1 MFFHGASIQ
10 RKLALLVLA
19 ASSFAVVLAA
29 VGFGIYERASFR
41 SEVAWELS
49 TLADTLGAN
58 TAASLAFDDQKT
70 AREMLKALQADHR
83 ILGACLYDNHG
94 IIFAEYRRA
103 DLGPDFKRP
112 QWRADG
118 AYFGPESFA
127 LFRAVSLNGEKTG
140 SIAIVSDLSG
150 FHATM
155 WEYARIASLVL
166 LVSIFATSLI
176 STRLLRVITAPLLQ
190 LADVAGRI
198 SQQENDTLRAIPHG
212 SDEIAQLIRSF
223 NQMLDRIRD
232 RDAALQDSNTQLEI
246 RVKDR
251 TRELQGE
258 ANDRLRAEGRLYE
271 ERRTLRALIDNVPD
285 FMYVKDLDC
294 RFIVANA
301 SLARSVGAHNYE
313 QLLGKTDR
321 DFYAPELADAY
332 LQDDHNVMR
341 SKQPLFDRE
350 EECTNEKGDKIFLL
364 TTKVPLLDNRGE
376 ITGIVGVGRNITARV
391 KAERAMQ
398 KAREAAEAASQA
410 KSEFLANMSHEIRTP
425 LNGIT
430 GMTDLALDTDLTTEQ
445 REYLE
450 TVKMSSDSLLNVIND
465 ILDFSKIEAG
475 KIDLEAV
482 NFNLRDCL
490 EMTLKTLALR
500 ADEKRLELNCEIA
513 PEVPEVV
520 EGDSGRLRQVL
531 MNLVGNAI
539 KFTDKGEVA
548 LSVRL
553 EVAGGDDRLLRFT
566 VYDTGLGI
574 PLEKQKMI
582 FDPFTQA
589 DTSTTRKYGGTGL
602 GLTISS
608 RLVQMMDGRIWLESE
623 AGRGTRFHFTVRFK
637 HVGGSA
643 PIETIA
649 PPKVLRGIK
658 VLVADDNAS
667 NRRILD
673 AMLKRWEMN
682 AQSVANGE
690 EALAELSPAEKAAEP
705 YALILTDVHMPK
717 LDGFELVERIRQ
729 MPELSTATIM
739 MLTSS
744 ESRGDAE
751 RCKGLG
757 VSAYLLKPIRQSELR
772 EAIARVVGAREQE
785 NALPLITRHSVQHPQ
800 PSFEALR
807 ILLAEDNL
815 VNQRLM
821 TRLLEKKGHRVVIAA
836 DGREAL
842 AALEKDSYDLVLMDI
857 QMPEMNGMEATARIR
872 EKEKLTGGHQPIVA
886 LTAHAMKGDQELC
899 LAGGMDGY
907 LAKPIRAQ
915 ELDQILDQY
924 AGRGAAIV
932 K

>member
-1 MFFHGASIQ
+1 MFFNSASIQ
-10 RKLALLVLA
+10 RKLALLVLSA
-19 ASSFAVVLAA
+19 ILFALILASL
-29 VGFGIYERASFR
+29 GFGIYERASFR
-41 SEVAWELS
+41 TDIARELS

-70 AREMLKALQADHR
+70 AREMLKALQADHQ
-83 ILGACLYDNHG
+83 ILGACLYDIHG
-94 IIFAEYRRA
+94 NIFAEYRRA
-103 DLGPDFKRP
+103 DLSRDYKMPP
-112 QWRADG
+112 WRADG
-118 AYFGPESFA
+118 AYFGPQSFT

-150 FHATM
+150 FRATM
-155 WEYARIASLVL
+155 WEFAKITIVLL
-166 LVSIFATSLI
+166 LVSILATYLI
-176 STRLLRVITAPLLQ
+176 SSRFLRVITGPLLQ

-198 SQQENDTLRAIPHG
+198 TLQENYTLRAIPRG
-212 SDEIAQLIRSF
+212 SDEIAQVIRSF

-232 RDAALQDSNTQLEI
+232 RDAALQDSNSQLEI

-251 TRELQGE
+251 TRELQAE
-258 ANDRLRAEGRLYE
+258 VNEKLRAQDALYE
-271 ERRTLRALIDNVPD
+271 ERRMLRALIDNVPD
-285 FMYVKDLDC
+285 FMYVKDIES
-294 RFIVANA
+294 RFVTANT
-301 SLARSVGAHNYE
+301 SLARSVGAHNHE

-321 DFYAPELADAY
+321 DFYSPELADAY
-332 LQDDHNVMR
+332 FQDDQTVMR
-341 SKQPLFDRE
+341 TKQPLFDRE
-350 EECTNEKGDKIFLL
+350 EECVNESGEKIFLL

-376 ITGIVGVGRNITARV
+376 VTGIVGVGRDITARL

-425 LNGIT
+425 LNGIM
-430 GMTDLALDTDLTTEQ
+430 GMTDLALDTDLTAEQ

-450 TVKMSSDSLLNVIND
+450 TVKMSSDSLLIVIND

-490 EMTLKTLALR
+490 ETTLKTLALR
-500 ADEKRLELNCEIA
+500 ADAKGLELLCEIA
-513 PEVPEVV
+513 PKVPGVV
-520 EGDSGRLRQVL
+520 QGDSGRLRQVL
-531 MNLVGNAI
+531 VNLVGNAI

-553 EVAGGDDRLLRFT
+553 EVEDGDDRLLLFT
-566 VYDTGLGI
+566 VSDTGIGI

-608 RLVQMMDGRIWLESE
+608 RLVHMMDGRIWLESE
-623 AGRGTRFHFTVRFK
+623 AGHGTHFYFTVQFK
-637 HVGGSA
+637 HVGGEA
-643 PIETIA
+643 PIETLA
-649 PPKVLRGIK
+649 PPEILRGIK
-658 VLVADDNAS
+658 VLIADDNAT
-667 NRRILD
+667 NRRILQ
-673 AMLKRWEMN
+673 AMLERWGM
-682 AQSVANGE
+682 QVRSVESGE
-690 EALAELSPAEKAAEP
+690 EALAELSAAARAAAP
-705 YALILTDVHMPK
+705 YALILTDMHMPEM
-717 LDGFELVERIRQ
+717 DGFKLVARIRQ
-729 MPELSTATIM
+729 TPELSTATIM

-744 ESRGDAE
+744 ESRGDAQ
-751 RCKGLG
+751 RCKALG
-757 VSAYLLKPIRQSELR
+757 VSAHLLKPIRQSELH
-772 EAIARVVGAREQE
+772 EAIARVVGARGQQS
-785 NALPLITRHSVQHPQ
+785 ALPLITRYSAQHPQ
-800 PSFEALR
+800 APSESLR

-821 TRLLEKKGHRVVIAA
+821 SRLLEKKGHRVVVAA

-842 AALEKDSYDLVLMDI
+842 AALEKDTFDLVLMDI
-857 QMPEMNGMEATARIR
+857 QMPEMNGMEATARVR

-924 AGRGAAIV
+924 VARAAAV
-932 K
+932 LK